1 MALLRQEYLVPI
13 LLLVKECILLLVE
26 YEKVLFIQHHI
37 GFLGIIISA
46 GALLLGTEIGLL
58 SACCSSAIG
67 YEWLHHW
74 LLWYLKILF
83 ALAELILR
91 IWVKC
96 IHHALAFLLLVLIQL
111 EWLYLCCIVA
121 IIRVACAAVV
131 SILEVWLR
139 CQAHIVCLWLLGI
152 LVWIVKV
159 PYIWR
164 IIFALDIEPLV
175 FVV

>member
-1 MALLRQEYLVPI
+1 MALLWQEYLVPI
-13 LLLVKECILLLVE
+13 LLLVKERILLLVE
-26 YEKVLFIQHHI
+26 YEKVLLIQYHI
-37 GFLGIIISA
+37 GFFAVIISA

-67 YEWLHHW
+67 YEWLDHR
-74 LLWYLKILF
+74 LLRYLKILF

-91 IWVKC
+91 IRIKC
-96 IHHALAFLLLVLIQL
+96 IQHALAFLLLVLTQL

-139 CQAHIVCLWLLGI
+139 CQAHIVCL
-152 LVWIVKV
+152 
-159 PYIWR
+159 
-164 IIFALDIEPLV
+164 
-175 FVV
+175 

>member
-26 YEKVLFIQHHI
+26 YEEVLFIQHHI
-37 GFLGIIISA
+37 GFFAIIIIIISA

-74 LLWYLKILF
+74 LLRDLKILF

-91 IWVKC
+91 IWIKC
-96 IHHALAFLLLVLIQL
+96 IHHALAFLWLVLIQL
-111 EWLYLCCIVA
+111 EWRYLCCIVA

-139 CQAHIVCLWLLGI
+139 CQAHIVCL
-152 LVWIVKV
+152 
-159 PYIWR
+159 
-164 IIFALDIEPLV
+164 
-175 FVV
+175 